1 MTPSSRR
8 SIPIGQL
15 VILGVMLAIF
25 LMGAAPGYLK
35 GSWAWQSAPPVAA
48 LKQMQQI
55 PRLGLNLPG
64 WETANQEQV
73 QIAGQ
78 TWSAQTI
85 VATADSPQTN
95 GIKPGTE
102 LLVLVHPQLDP
113 NDKPKVEWTNLQGHF
128 RWTEDQISRL
138 NLTPPQSK
146 TPIKARLLRGWS
158 QASTYGLLEWYALPD
173 SGTPNPGDWFWRDR
187 RAQLQGDRTP
197 WMAVML
203 MQPMEPLGEV
213 EEVSE
218 SLTAVAAQ
226 VQDAIEQVFTVA
238 S

>member
-8 SIPIGQL
+8 SIPIGPL

-35 GSWAWQSAPPVAA
+35 GSWAWQSAPTVVA

-64 WETANQEQV
+64 WETISQEKA

-78 TWSAQTI
+78 TWSAQTV
-85 VATADSPQTN
+85 VAQPDS
-95 GIKPGTE
+95 GVLPGTE

-113 NDKPKVEWTNLQGHF
+113 KDMPKVEWTNLQGHF
-128 RWTEDQISRL
+128 RWTEDQISHL
-138 NLTPPQSK
+138 SLTTPQSK
-146 TPIKARLLRGWS
+146 TPLKAKLLRGWS
-158 QASTYGLLEWYALPD
+158 QDSTYGLMEWYALPNR
-173 SGTPNPGDWFWRDR
+173 GTPKPGDWFWQDR
-187 RAQLQGDRTP
+187 RAQLKGDRTP

-203 MQPMEPLGEV
+203 MHPMEPLGEV
-213 EEVSE
+213 EEVRE
-218 SLTAVAAQ
+218 SLSIAAVQ
-226 VQDAIEQVFTVA
+226 VQEAIEQVFTVA